1 MKKIVLLIAFLNLAL
16 ISMSQQEAMFSQ
28 YMYSGLYI
36 NPAFSGTQA
45 YSEVNA
51 IYRKQWVNFDGAP
64 VSQILSAE
72 GAVKEKNMGWGAIL
86 VNDKIGVSYRTDLQL
101 NYAYHIRTGRQSKL
115 SLGLRGGASYC
126 RAKLTDL
133 KVWDGNDQVF
143 ASNLNNLW
151 MPNAGVGLYY
161 YSQNFYSG
169 LSCPN
174 VVDYTN
180 RDIFFNSSA
189 TPRIVP
195 HYYLTCGYVINSVKD
210 INLKPSF
217 LIRFVP
223 FAPVQADLNLMAD
236 YKNKLSLGVS
246 YRTMDGIIALL
257 QVIMND
263 DWRLGYSYDY
273 PFTKINQYSYGSHEI
288 MLSFRFNH
296 LKYKNLPSF

>member
-1 MKKIVLLIAFLNLAL
+1 MKKINLFASFLILTQVLI
-16 ISMSQQEAMFSQ
+16 SQQEGMLSQ

-45 YSEVNA
+45 FSEVNA

-64 VSQILSAE
+64 ASQILSAE

-86 VNDKIGVSYRTDLQL
+86 MNDKIGVSCRTDIHL
-101 NYAYHIRTGRQSKL
+101 NYSYHIRTGKDSKL
-115 SLGLRGGASYC
+115 SLGLRGGASYS
-126 RAKLTDL
+126 RANLTDL

-151 MPNAGVGLYY
+151 MPNAGVGLFYLA
-161 YSQNFYSG
+161 QNFYSG

-180 RDIFFNSSA
+180 RDIFFNSSV
-189 TPRIVP
+189 TPRFVP
-195 HYYLTCGYVINSVKD
+195 HYYLTCGYVIKSVKD
-210 INLKPSF
+210 IDLKPSF
-217 LIRFVP
+217 LIKFVP
-223 FAPVQADLNLMAD
+223 FAPVQADLNLIAD

-246 YRTMDGIIALL
+246 YRTMDGIIALI
-257 QVIMND
+257 QIVMKE

-273 PFTKINQYSYGSHEI
+273 PFTKLNQYTYGSHEI

-296 LKYKNLPSF
+296 LKGKNIASF